1 MGFIWYII
9 IVIVAGFLAGK
20 IMRGGGF
27 GLIIN
32 LLLGILGGV
41 LGGWVFALFG
51 LAASGLIGS
60 LITST
65 VGAVLVLWI
74 ASLFSKSR

>member
-9 IVIVAGFLAGK
+9 IGIVAGFLAGK

-65 VGAVLVLWI
+65 VGAVLVLWL
-74 ASLFSKSR
+74 SLIHI

>member
-1 MGFIWYII
+1 MSFIWYILIGI
-9 IVIVAGFLAGK
+9 IAGFLAGK

-27 GLIIN
+27 GLLIN
-32 LLLGILGGV
+32 LFLGILGGV

-51 LAASGLIGS
+51 LAASGWMGS

-65 VGAVLVLWI
+65 VGAILVLGI
-74 ASLFSKSR
+74 ASLFSKS

>member
-1 MGFIWYII
+1 MGFIWYIVI
-9 IVIVAGFLAGK
+9 GIVAGFLAGK

-27 GLIIN
+27 GLVIN

-51 LAASGLIGS
+51 LAASGLILS
-60 LITST
+60 LIHISEPTRRS
-65 VGAVLVLWI
+65 
-74 ASLFSKSR
+74 

>member
-9 IVIVAGFLAGK
+9 IGIIAGFLAGK

-60 LITST
+60 LITYRRSYS
-65 VGAVLVLWI
+65 GIMDCFFILEI
-74 ASLFSKSR
+74 

>member
-9 IVIVAGFLAGK
+9 IGIVAGFLAGK
-20 IMRGGGF
+20 VMRGGGF

-41 LGGWVFALFG
+41 LGGTPTSAGEILQMAVSQKAFFG
-51 LAASGLIGS
+51 KKGGITFSG
-60 LITST
+60 
-65 VGAVLVLWI
+65 
-74 ASLFSKSR
+74 